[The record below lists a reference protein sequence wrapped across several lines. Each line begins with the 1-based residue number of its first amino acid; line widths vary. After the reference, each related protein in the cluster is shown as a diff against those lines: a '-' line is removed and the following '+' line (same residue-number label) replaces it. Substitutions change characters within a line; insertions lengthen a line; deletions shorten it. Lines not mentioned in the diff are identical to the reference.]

1 MVYGD
6 TIQFPKVDVMYIVV
20 DENDRRPIYQQVVDE
35 IKNLI
40 ARGELREGAA
50 LPPVR
55 QVAAD
60 LGVNLNTIA
69 TAYRELQRE
78 GLINV
83 RHGSGAIVTRSSAQ
97 QGKTDEELR
106 KPLRAAL
113 TQMVLAGLA
122 RSEIMSVVGEELR
135 GLLKGNR

>member
-1 MVYGD
+1 
-6 TIQFPKVDVMYIVV
+6 MYIVV
-20 DENDRRPIYQQVVDE
+20 DERDRRPIYQQVADE
-35 IKNLI
+35 IKALI

-60 LGVNLNTIA
+60 LGVNLNTVA

-78 GLINV
+78 GLISV
-83 RHGSGAIVTRSSAQ
+83 KHGAGAVVASRKMAQ
-97 QGKTDEELR
+97 GRTDDELR
-106 KPLRAAL
+106 KPLRSAL
-113 TQMVLAGLA
+113 TQLVLAGMPRA
-122 RSEIMSVVGEELR
+122 EIMSIVSDELR

>member
-1 MVYGD
+1 
-6 TIQFPKVDVMYIVV
+6 MYIVV

-40 ARGELREGAA
+40 ARGELREGAS

-83 RHGSGAIVTRSSAQ
+83 RHGSGAVVARSAAQ
-97 QGKTDEELR
+97 EKTDDELR
-106 KPLRAAL
+106 KPLRSAL
-113 TQMVLAGLA
+113 TQMVLAGLV
-122 RSEIMSVVGEELR
+122 RSEIMSVVAEELR
-135 GLLKGNR
+135 ALLKGNR

>member
-1 MVYGD
+1 
-6 TIQFPKVDVMYIVV
+6 MYIVV

-35 IKNLI
+35 IKSLI
-40 ARGELREGAA
+40 ARGELLEGAA

-78 GLINV
+78 GLISV
-83 RHGSGAIVTRSSAQ
+83 RHGAGAVVASTTAQ
-97 QGKTDEELR
+97 EKSDEELR

-113 TQMVLAGLA
+113 TQFVLAGLPRA
-122 RSEIMSVVGEELR
+122 EIMAVVGEELR
-135 GLLKGNR
+135 ALLRGHK

>member
-1 MVYGD
+1 
-6 TIQFPKVDVMYIVV
+6 MYIVV

-35 IKNLI
+35 IKALI
-40 ARGELREGAA
+40 ARGELLEGTP

-78 GLINV
+78 GLITV
-83 RHGSGAIVTRSSAQ
+83 RHGAGAVVLSSTAQ
-97 QGKTDEELR
+97 EKTDDELR

-113 TQMVLAGLA
+113 TQLVLSGLV
-122 RSEIMSVVGEELR
+122 RTEIMTIVAEELR

>member
-1 MVYGD
+1 
-6 TIQFPKVDVMYIVV
+6 MYIVV

-83 RHGSGAIVTRSSAQ
+83 RHGSGAIVARSSTQ
-97 QGKTDEELR
+97 EKTDDELR

-122 RSEIMSVVGEELR
+122 RSEIMAVVGEELR

>member
-1 MVYGD
+1 
-6 TIQFPKVDVMYIVV
+6 MYIVV

-83 RHGSGAIVTRSSAQ
+83 RHGSGAIVARSAA
-97 QGKTDEELR
+97 QGKTDDELR

>member
-1 MVYGD
+1 
-6 TIQFPKVDVMYIVV
+6 MYIVI

-35 IKNLI
+35 IKALI

-69 TAYRELQRE
+69 AAYRELQKE
-78 GLINV
+78 GLLTV
-83 RHGSGAIVTRSSAQ
+83 RHGAGAVVTSGRARAKKDIET
-97 QGKTDEELR
+97 R
-106 KPLRAAL
+106 KPLRSAL
-113 TQMVLAGLA
+113 AHMVLAGLS
-122 RSEIMSVVGEELR
+122 RSEILAVVDEEIRQLHKNH
-135 GLLKGNR
+135 G